1 MYLSSPIV
9 LVRLVCTCCLQYI
22 HVNGIHCV
30 SECVMSSSGE
40 SWDLATAITTISL
53 RYHPITHS
61 GMGRTL
67 RKWGQSGENEPM
79 RGESWVVLT
88 NQRAWWS
95 SGNYGWISD
104 NIPVTHPCPTSTHCL
119 DSGKTFTTASVTWS
133 LGINKT
139 GRCPLVMEMNGQ
151 WNWTTMVVITP
162 VYIKHREQLESIQA
176 RVI

>member
-1 MYLSSPIV
+1 MWMGSIV
-9 LVRLVCTCCLQYI
+9 S
-22 HVNGIHCV
+22 V
-30 SECVMSSSGE
+30 SVLCHHQEE

-61 GMGRTL
+61 GMGRTP
-67 RKWGQSGENEPM
+67 RKWGQCGEKQPM

-88 NQRAWWS
+88 NQRAWWR